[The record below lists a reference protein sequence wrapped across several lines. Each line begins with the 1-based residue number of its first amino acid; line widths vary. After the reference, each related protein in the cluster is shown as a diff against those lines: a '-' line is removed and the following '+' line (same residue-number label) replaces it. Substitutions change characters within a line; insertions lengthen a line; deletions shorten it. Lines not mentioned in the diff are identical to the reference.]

1 MQGKKKNEQG
11 KQTILRSSITYLI
24 FKRSAL
30 YRKSDQ
36 FMTQPQ
42 SGNKGKSYKIFYV
55 QTTLTNRN
63 KLSKERLYKLIQV
76 NVKFKIFLVFFVA
89 WCGSFSQ
96 RGEKLPLLYYYMRNF
111 YNLICL
117 EHWYFGLI

>member
-1 MQGKKKNEQG
+1 MQAKKKNEQG
-11 KQTILRSSITYLI
+11 KQTILRSSITYVI

-55 QTTLTNRN
+55 QTTLTNRK
-63 KLSKERLYKLIQV
+63 KLSKER
-76 NVKFKIFLVFFVA
+76 
-89 WCGSFSQ
+89 
-96 RGEKLPLLYYYMRNF
+96 
-111 YNLICL
+111 
-117 EHWYFGLI
+117 

>member
-1 MQGKKKNEQG
+1 MQATKTNEQE
-11 KQTILRSSITYLI
+11 KQAILRSSITYLI
-24 FKRSAL
+24 FKLSAL

-42 SGNKGKSYKIFYV
+42 SGNEGKSYRIFHV
-55 QTTLTNRN
+55 QTTLTNQK
-63 KLSKERLYKLIQV
+63 KLSKERYYKLIQV

-96 RGEKLPLLYYYMRNF
+96 RGEKFSLD
-111 YNLICL
+111 
-117 EHWYFGLI
+117 

>member
-42 SGNKGKSYKIFYV
+42 SGNKGKSYKIFYI
-55 QTTLTNRN
+55 QTTLTNR
-63 KLSKERLYKLIQV
+63 KTLSKER
-76 NVKFKIFLVFFVA
+76 
-89 WCGSFSQ
+89 
-96 RGEKLPLLYYYMRNF
+96 
-111 YNLICL
+111 
-117 EHWYFGLI
+117 

>member
-1 MQGKKKNEQG
+1 MQAKKKNEQG

-55 QTTLTNRN
+55 QTTLTNRK
-63 KLSKERLYKLIQV
+63 KLSKER
-76 NVKFKIFLVFFVA
+76 
-89 WCGSFSQ
+89 
-96 RGEKLPLLYYYMRNF
+96 
-111 YNLICL
+111 
-117 EHWYFGLI
+117 